1 MVDYR
6 WIGNRMLGMHSR
18 MQRIAFYD
26 MDKTITQRATWTA
39 FLTAYARNGRHRP
52 WLIAGTIGPVIL
64 YLAKRIDRATLKER
78 TQAIVMGASAP
89 RATVES
95 VADAFAADVVA
106 RNVRADALA
115 RIAADRAAGYRIV
128 LATASYDFY
137 VRAIAARLGIADVI
151 ATPSTVA
158 GDRVI
163 ARIAGRNCYGPAKL
177 AMVGDWMAAQGI
189 ARDDAHIRFYSD
201 HVSDAPA
208 LDWADEGVA
217 VSPHGPLRRLA
228 AARGWR
234 IEDWR

>member
-1 MVDYR
+1 
-6 WIGNRMLGMHSR
+6 MHSL

-26 MDKTITQRATWTA
+26 MDKTITHRATWTA
-39 FLTAYARNGRHRP
+39 FLIAYARHGRHRP
-52 WLIAGTIGPVIL
+52 WLIAGTIAPVL
-64 YLAKRIDRATLKER
+64 RYLAKRIDRATLKER
-78 TQAIVMGASAP
+78 TQAIVMGAAAP
-89 RATVES
+89 VATVGA

-106 RNVRADALA
+106 GNVRADALA

-137 VRAIAARLGIADVI
+137 VRAIAGRLGIADVI

-163 ARIAGRNCYGPAKL
+163 ARIAGENCYGAAKL
-177 AMVGDWMAAQGI
+177 RMVEAWMAAQGI
-189 ARDDAHIRFYSD
+189 ARADADVRFYSD

-217 VSPHGPLRRLA
+217 VSPHGALRTLA
-228 AARGWR
+228 QARGWR